1 LTRLFQFT
9 ATLALIV
16 IAFVVV
22 VAGNVAPAA
31 TLIGN
36 GSFENTGSGW
46 LSPWYFAVKSGG
58 AGTVSQTS
66 ATSAHGSYSALVN
79 VSQASQTS
87 PWLVQLSQ
95 SRLVLASGQTYTV
108 SFAAKASASR
118 SLDVV
123 LQQTASPYAVRL
135 ERRVGLSTAWQTLT
149 IPYSA
154 TVSDSDA
161 SLHFNIA
168 AATGTVWIDNV
179 SIVSAPPTPRPSAST
194 TPAPTAAPTATPS
207 PTLVATP
214 TRSSLT
220 PTADATVQAGSPTTN
235 FGAATTLISD
245 GQPVTAAYMKFDL
258 TALAGK
264 SITTALLRMKVT
276 NGSTSTQSVRLATGS
291 AWTESSITYN
301 NRPSLGAA
309 FKTFAGGAL
318 GAWVEVDVK
327 AGLPGKAGQV
337 ITLGI
342 DSVGSDGYAFNSR
355 DAPTD
360 KVTLIVEAQ
369 GGGGATPPSTPAPS
383 SGPTAS
389 PAPAPTVSPSAG
401 KGVSLRPF
409 AEYWGSNTAGMNS
422 DFADMKAGKISWAR
436 MDLFK
441 TASPNPAFDAAIQAA
456 KSHGIRVVV
465 VVHKT
470 PPVNDL
476 GTDADRAVYRAWLAE
491 MVNRYKYHVK
501 HWQIHNEPNLHY
513 EWNIDDSSGSNQ
525 TQYVAAV
532 HRYVSHLQDGFETV
546 KANDPGATVLHAGLS
561 EWTIE
566 RYMDVLV
573 TTQAYRHFDVMAVH
587 PYGYNADRVLSR
599 FNSFKGKM
607 NLNST
612 FATKPIW
619 VTEIGFNTSWSNK
632 AGFVSSEQQKAD
644 YLAQTLRRLD
654 DAGARLPIFWYTLHE
669 NDTATGFGLTRKN
682 KSTLQTEYLPAFYAY
697 RDLSLSGP

>member
-1 LTRLFQFT
+1 M
-9 ATLALIV
+9 
-16 IAFVVV
+16 AFVVA

-31 TLIGN
+31 TPLAN

-46 LSPWYFAVKSGG
+46 LSPWYFAVKSGSG
-58 AGTVSQTS
+58 GTVSQTS
-66 ATSAHGSYSALVN
+66 ATSNGSYSALVN
-79 VSQASQTS
+79 VTQASSTS

-95 SRLVLASGQTYTV
+95 SQVGLASGQAYTV
-108 SFAAKASASR
+108 SFSAKANASR

-135 ERRVGLSTAWQTLT
+135 ERRVGLSTAWQTFT

-154 TVSDSDA
+154 TVSDSDG
-161 SLHFNIA
+161 SLHFNLA
-168 AATGTVWIDNV
+168 AATGSVWIDNV
-179 SIVSAPPTPRPSAST
+179 SVVLTPATPSPRAST
-194 TPAPTAAPTATPS
+194 TPPPTPVPTATPS
-207 PTLVATP
+207 PPPVAIP

-220 PTADATVQAGSPTTN
+220 PIADATVQAGSPSTN

-264 SITTALLRMKVT
+264 SITSALLRMKVT
-276 NGSTSTQSVRLATGS
+276 NGSSSIQSLRLVPDTT
-291 AWTESSITYN
+291 WTELGITYN
-301 NRPSLGAA
+301 NRPLLAGA
-309 FKTFAGGAL
+309 FRTFAGGAL
-318 GAWVEVDVK
+318 GAWVEVDVTP
-327 AGLPGKAGQV
+327 GLSGKAGQI

-342 DSVGSDGYAFNSR
+342 DAAGSDGYAFNSR
-355 DAPTD
+355 DAAAD
-360 KVTLIVEAQ
+360 KVTLVVEAQ
-369 GGGGATPPSTPAPS
+369 GGGGVTPTPTPRPS
-383 SGPTAS
+383 SGPTPVPTAS
-389 PAPAPTVSPSAG
+389 PAPTPTVNSSTG

-436 MDLFK
+436 LDLFH

-456 KSHGIRVVV
+456 KNNGIRVVV

-470 PPVNDL
+470 APVKDL
-476 GTDADRAVYRAWLAE
+476 GTDADRAAYRSWLAA

-546 KANDPGATVLHAGLS
+546 KANDPGATVLIAGLS

-573 TTQAYRHFDVMAVH
+573 TTQAYRYFDVVAVH
-587 PYGYNADRVLSR
+587 PYGYNPDRVLSR
-599 FNSFKGKM
+599 FNSFKGKL
-607 NLNST
+607 NLN
-612 FATKPIW
+612 ANYAGKPIW

-632 AGFVSSEQQKAD
+632 AGYVSSEQQKAD

-669 NDTATGFGLTRKN
+669 NDTAGGFGLTRKN
-682 KSTLQTEYLPAFYAY
+682 KSTLQTEYFPAFHAY
-697 RDLSLSGP
+697 RDLSLPGP